1 METTQ
6 NQNEL
11 TDLLERTAKQTILP
25 RQKEEQRAAMQQS
38 KETL

>member
-11 TDLLERTAKQTILP
+11 TDLLERTAKQIILLH
-25 RQKEEQRAAMQQS
+25 QKEEQCAAMQQS